1 MNCSIPFPFK
11 GYKLTAFILLKPLR
25 NKQKQTRIITFELIF
40 KLMKKLVLSV
50 FAIGCCAMVSVNA
63 QTKKVVA
70 DKIVGQVGDKIILRS
85 DIVNAMADLKRQAQ
99 GQENVTLPTE
109 CQIMEGQLIRKA
121 LVLQAQKDSLNV
133 SDEEI
138 DAALDNQLRYSIQQ
152 YGSKDILEEIAG
164 KTIYQI
170 KEDNKEAFRDKKL
183 AEEMQSKI
191 VDGVKI
197 TPTEVKAYYSK
208 IPKDSLPFYESEIE
222 VSQIIIHPKANKDV
236 EEYVSKQMYDYKKQ
250 AEAGGMKKFDQL
262 AKSYSEDPGVKEN
275 GGQYTLNRNDK
286 NAWDP
291 AFLSGAF
298 RLKEGQ
304 ISPVIKSKFGLHI
317 ILMVSRSGD
326 EAVVKHI
333 LRIPPVTLDE
343 INETKQLLDS
353 VRLKLVA
360 GTISF
365 GAAVSKYSDDENS
378 KFSAGALAGRDAAGQ
393 PSTFLSIDQLDK
405 DIVVLL
411 KDLKPGEY
419 SKPQVYKDE
428 RGTQIV
434 RLVYLRNRTE
444 PHRENLK
451 EDYDRVAKRALE
463 EKKSTI
469 LEKWFKDHIP
479 TYFISIDKEYSSCSS
494 LEDWRK
500 SAEASA
506 QARNN

>member
-1 MNCSIPFPFK
+1 
-11 GYKLTAFILLKPLR
+11 
-25 NKQKQTRIITFELIF
+25 
-40 KLMKKLVLSV
+40 MKKLVLFV
-50 FAIGCCAMVSVNA
+50 FAVGCAAVVTVSA

-85 DIVNAMADLKRQAQ
+85 DIANALADVKRQAQ
-99 GQENVTLPTE
+99 GQDNAVLPTE

-121 LVLQAQKDSLNV
+121 LVLQAQKDSLHI
-133 SDEEI
+133 SEEEI
-138 DAALDNQLRYSIQQ
+138 DAALDNQIRYSIQQ

-164 KTIYQI
+164 KTVYQI
-170 KEDNKEAFRDKKL
+170 KEDFKEPFREKKL
-183 AEEMQSKI
+183 ADQMQSKI
-191 VDGVKI
+191 VDAVKI
-197 TPTEVKAYYSK
+197 TPTEVKTYYSK
-208 IPKDSLPFYESEIE
+208 TPKDSLPFYESEIE

-262 AKSYSEDPGVKEN
+262 AKSYSEDPAVKEN

-286 NAWDP
+286 GSWDP
-291 AFLSGAF
+291 AFLSAAF

-333 LRIPPVTLDE
+333 LRIPPVTEDE
-343 INETKQLLDS
+343 INDAKKLLDS
-353 VRLKLVA
+353 IRLKLVD
-360 GTISF
+360 GSMTF
-365 GAAVSKYSDDENS
+365 GAAVNKYSDDENS
-378 KFSAGALAGRDAAGQ
+378 KFSAGSISGRDVNGQ

-405 DIVVLL
+405 DIVILL
-411 KDLKPGEY
+411 KTLKPGDY

-428 RGTQIV
+428 RNNQVV

-451 EDYDRVAKRALE
+451 EDYDRIAKRALE
-463 EKKSTI
+463 EKKGI
-469 LEKWFKDHIP
+469 ALEKWFKEHIP
-479 TYFISIDKEYSSCSS
+479 TYFISIDKDFSSCKS
-494 LEDWRK
+494 LDEWRK
-500 SAEASA
+500 SADNSA
-506 QARNN
+506 QARTTKP